1 MGFLVFASR
10 IVCKPTGTRAYKN
23 SAVSTAG
30 INTAVIRE
38 NESSYRQSLRQK
50 KIHARKSRDD
60 NANLVYSSIGL
71 IHLFNLHI
79 RKKNKMKI
87 LQINYFKNK
96 LKYYFYF
103 QNKDTIFKIVFCTSL
118 NLAELSNN
126 SFE

>member
-10 IVCKPTGTRAYKN
+10 IVSKPTGTRAYKN

-38 NESSYRQSLRQK
+38 NESIYRQSPRQK
-50 KIHARKSRDD
+50 EIHARKSRDD
-60 NANLVYSSIGL
+60 NIRLCQFSLFVNSSVQSS
-71 IHLFNLHI
+71 HQ
-79 RKKNKMKI
+79 KKNKMKI

-118 NLAELSNN
+118 NLAEL
-126 SFE
+126 